1 MIIPRFTLRWLLAVT
16 TICGG
21 LSLVL
26 SYAMQGQ
33 PWAIAVSV
41 GLATIP
47 LLFLLH
53 MATFVAAWLIA
64 QGLTFME
71 SRLRPATTSSPFAA
85 SGPPKQI
92 VPPGEV
98 D

>member
-1 MIIPRFTLRWLLAVT
+1 MIIPRFTLRWLLALT
-16 TICGG
+16 TLCGG

-26 SYAMQGQ
+26 SYAVRGQ
-33 PWAIAVSV
+33 EWAIAVSL

-53 MATFVAAWLIA
+53 AATFMAAWLIS
-64 QGLTFME
+64 QGMSFMGR
-71 SRLRPATTSSPFAA
+71 RLAPAPAHSPFAA

-92 VPPGEV
+92 VPPLEV